1 VVTGSGD
8 PLASSLYREFLQN
21 LDFSKYPKLQIE
33 LFTNGLLL
41 TPMMWDSLHKINPA
55 IYKIRIS
62 IDAANEHTYRLN
74 RRGGN
79 FKILLE
85 NLEFIKKLRNSG
97 DIEQFYIQ
105 FVVQKNNYKEMKKFV
120 ELGKKFSCDHVV
132 FSKIRN
138 WGTYTKKEY
147 SEIAVH
153 EKSHPEHRDLLEIL
167 KNPIFKDPFVWMIDL
182 NHLLYEK

>member
-1 VVTGSGD
+1 
-8 PLASSLYREFLQN
+8 
-21 LDFSKYPKLQIE
+21 
-33 LFTNGLLL
+33 
-41 TPMMWDSLHKINPA
+41 MWDSLHKINPA
-55 IYKIRIS
+55 MYKISIS
-62 IDAANEHTYRLN
+62 IDAANENTYRLN

-85 NLEFIKKLRNSG
+85 NLEFIKKLRNSE
-97 DIEQFYIQ
+97 DIKQFYLL
-105 FVVQKNNYKEMKKFV
+105 FVVQKNNYKEMTIFV
-120 ELGKKFSCDHVV
+120 ELGKKFNCDNAA

-167 KNPIFKDPFVWMIDL
+167 KNPIFKDPFAFMIDL
-182 NHLLYEK
+182 NPLLHEK